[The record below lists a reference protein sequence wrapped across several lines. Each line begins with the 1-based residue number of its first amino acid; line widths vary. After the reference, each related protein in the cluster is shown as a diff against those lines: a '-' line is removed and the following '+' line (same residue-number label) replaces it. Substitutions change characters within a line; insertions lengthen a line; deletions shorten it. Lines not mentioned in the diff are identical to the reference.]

1 MIFYLIYFKII
12 IIKILRQIIY
22 YIYTFV
28 KNESLFAQKFDPS
41 FFFF

>member
-28 KNESLFAQKFDPS
+28 KNESLFDPS
-41 FFFF
+41 FFF